1 MSVIIGYIKNGVTY
15 LATDTRVID
24 DDRKRNEVCACNFKL
39 RKLDNGIIY
48 GVTNS
53 KYIRQFLMANED
65 MFTPDTRGNL
75 TVQHIVMD
83 ILPTLYFSLKE
94 AKLLDNDKGEPPFFS
109 SSILIGF
116 KGKLF
121 EICSDFSVFR
131 YEKYQAIGPLS
142 DYALTKVSN
151 IDEKEEINRQLID
164 AMRICAKNT
173 EYVGGPYL
181 TINTDELKYEL
192 TEED

>member
-1 MSVIIGYIKNGVTY
+1 MSVIIGYVKNGVTY
-15 LATDTRVID
+15 MATDTRVID
-24 DDRKRNEVCACNFKL
+24 DDRKRNEVCECNFKL
-39 RKLDNGIIY
+39 RKLENGIIY

-53 KYIRQFLMANED
+53 KYIRQFLVMNEE
-65 MFTPDTRGNL
+65 MFTLDRRENL
-75 TVQHIVMD
+75 TVQHIVTD

-94 AKLLDNDKGEPPFFS
+94 AKLLGNDKGEQPSFP

-116 KGKLF
+116 KSKLF

-142 DYALTKVSN
+142 DYALTKVSDM
-151 IDEKEEINRQLID
+151 DENGDINRQLID
-164 AMRICAKNT
+164 AMRICTKNT

-192 TEED
+192 TEEA